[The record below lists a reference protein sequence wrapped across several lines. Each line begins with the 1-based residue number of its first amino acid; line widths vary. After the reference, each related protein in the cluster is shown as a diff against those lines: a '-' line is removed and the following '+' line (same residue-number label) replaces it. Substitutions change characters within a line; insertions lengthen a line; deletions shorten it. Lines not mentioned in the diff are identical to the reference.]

1 MKIYFSYLLLILFN
15 IYKSSQKTLEE
26 KMTFCIKYLSNET
39 SEYDKTLNELNHLD
53 IKYKNKQ
60 NIRIKEKFKIYRKF
74 NSLREPG
81 YIPESYIKEESFLL
95 ELNKQKGIVEIS
107 DLNPIINTLNNYNNI
122 INSSIFNNIYLWKGD
137 ITRLKVNAIVNAANN
152 KLLGCWEPLHNCI
165 DNIIFSYSGVQL
177 RNEMNE
183 IMKKIGP
190 YEQIGKARI
199 SKGYYLLSDFV
210 IHTVGPYV
218 DGPLIEKHKEL
229 LTNSYKSILELA
241 KEKNIKTLAF
251 CCISIGV
258 FNFPNEDAAKIA
270 IKTVIDFL
278 EKNKKLNLK
287 IIFCV
292 YKDIDEIIYNNIL
305 KQKTENILI
314 NDEL

>member
-1 MKIYFSYLLLILFN
+1 MKIYISYLLFILFN

-26 KMTFCIKYLSNET
+26 KMIFCIKYLSNET
-39 SEYDKTLNELNHLD
+39 SEYDKTLKELQHLD
-53 IKYKNKQ
+53 IKYKN
-60 NIRIKEKFKIYRKF
+60 NESIRIKEKFKIYRKF
-74 NSLREPG
+74 ISLREPG
-81 YIPESYIKEESFLL
+81 FIPESYIKEESFLL

-107 DLNPIINTLNNYNNI
+107 DLNPIINTINDNSI

-152 KLLGCWEPLHNCI
+152 KLLGCWQPLHNCI

-199 SKGYYLLSDFV
+199 SKGYYLLSDYV

-218 DGPLIEKHKEL
+218 DGPLTEKHKEL
-229 LTNSYKSILELA
+229 LASSYKSILELA

-251 CCISIGV
+251 CCISTGV

-270 IKTVIDFL
+270 IKTVIDFM
-278 EKNKKLNLK
+278 EKNKNLNIK

-305 KQKTENILI
+305 KQKMQNLLF

>member
-1 MKIYFSYLLLILFN
+1 MKIYISYLLFILFN

-39 SEYDKTLNELNHLD
+39 SEYDKTLKELQHLD
-53 IKYKNKQ
+53 IKYKN
-60 NIRIKEKFKIYRKF
+60 NESIRIKEKYKIYRKF
-74 NSLREPG
+74 ISLREPG
-81 YIPESYIKEESFLL
+81 FIPESYIKEESFLL

-107 DLNPIINTLNNYNNI
+107 DLNPIINTINDNSI

-152 KLLGCWEPLHNCI
+152 KLLGCWQPLHNCI

-183 IMKKIGP
+183 IMKKIGQ
-190 YEQIGKARI
+190 YEETGKARI
-199 SKGYYLLSDFV
+199 SKGYYLPSDYV

-218 DGPLIEKHKEL
+218 NGPLTEKHKEL
-229 LTNSYKSILELA
+229 LRNSYKSILQLA
-241 KEKNIKTLAF
+241 KENNIKSLAF
-251 CCISIGV
+251 CCISTGV
-258 FNFPNEDAAKIA
+258 FNFPNEDAANIA
-270 IKTVIDFL
+270 IKTVVDFM
-278 EKNKKLNLK
+278 EKNKKLNMK

-292 YKDIDEIIYNNIL
+292 YKDIDEMIYNNIL
-305 KQKTENILI
+305 KQKMRNIFKT
-314 NDEL
+314 DEL

>member
-1 MKIYFSYLLLILFN
+1 
-15 IYKSSQKTLEE
+15 
-26 KMTFCIKYLSNET
+26 
-39 SEYDKTLNELNHLD
+39 
-53 IKYKNKQ
+53 
-60 NIRIKEKFKIYRKF
+60 
-74 NSLREPG
+74 
-81 YIPESYIKEESFLL
+81 
-95 ELNKQKGIVEIS
+95 
-107 DLNPIINTLNNYNNI
+107 
-122 INSSIFNNIYLWKGD
+122 
-137 ITRLKVNAIVNAANN
+137 
-152 KLLGCWEPLHNCI
+152 
-165 DNIIFSYSGVQL
+165 
-177 RNEMNE
+177 
-183 IMKKIGP
+183 MKKIGP

-251 CCISIGV
+251 CCISTGV